1 MPTFTG
7 EMSLRDLKRSWGRI
21 RTQLY
26 LILEFGLL
34 LWYNIKF
41 LSTDTKTFQIVP
53 SIQWQPAGYLN
64 LRILSWPGASHL
76 GFPCLFRQN
85 DIFCFFQREIAFWSS
100 NNLKKKKAFLLISA
114 WIQSTV
120 IFCGCTGSLHTYHK
134 RAKWAWESL
143 RQRKAKNQPQGE
155 PYLGLLSDMNT
166 SCSAPYPAGVVPV
179 VPVRPVL
186 MFWVW
191 VCIYGLF

>member
-100 NNLKKKKAFLLISA
+100 NNLKKKKRPFCWFQLESKAQWFSVDVQAAFIHITKGQSGLGNLWGREKPRTSHKVNHTLVFCQIWTLAVQPPTLL
-114 WIQSTV
+114 
-120 IFCGCTGSLHTYHK
+120 G
-134 RAKWAWESL
+134 
-143 RQRKAKNQPQGE
+143 
-155 PYLGLLSDMNT
+155 
-166 SCSAPYPAGVVPV
+166 
-179 VPVRPVL
+179 
-186 MFWVW
+186 
-191 VCIYGLF
+191 

>member
-100 NNLKKKKAFLLISA
+100 NNLKKKK
-114 WIQSTV
+114 
-120 IFCGCTGSLHTYHK
+120 
-134 RAKWAWESL
+134 
-143 RQRKAKNQPQGE
+143 
-155 PYLGLLSDMNT
+155 
-166 SCSAPYPAGVVPV
+166 
-179 VPVRPVL
+179 
-186 MFWVW
+186 
-191 VCIYGLF
+191 GLFADFSLNPKHSDFLWLYRQPSYISQKGKVGLGISEAEKSQEPATRWTIPWSSVRYEH